1 MLTGIIRHKRIHLLG
16 VGGSG
21 MIGIARILL
30 KQGFDVSGS
39 DINDSDELQILKSLG
54 LKLQINHTPNLIKDA
69 ELIIISSA
77 INANNQELIYANK
90 NKIIV
95 IPRSEMLSS
104 LMKPFRSIAVA
115 GSHGKT
121 TTTSLI
127 ANIFNEADLSPTYV
141 IGGKIL
147 SDDQSADLGKG
158 EYMIVEADESDG
170 SFLSL
175 NPEII
180 VITNID
186 NDHLGFYDSKQSK
199 LNEEFLKFIN
209 NLPFNGYVLLN
220 QDDPNVR
227 LIKNSIKRKVITY
240 GTSHSC
246 DYQIIFHD
254 NKNLSQEFKVINKK
268 NNLSIDLK
276 TSLLGKHNLY
286 NSAVSS
292 IISIEE
298 GVDINHISKALV
310 KFSGVER
317 RLEFSSII
325 FSERRLDII
334 DDYGHHPAEI
344 SATLGVIDSLYE
356 KKEYI
361 MFFEPHRYSR
371 TLQLMNEFAIL
382 LSEVKNLFILEIYPA
397 SEENITGISSET
409 LIDEINLR
417 GGNASFVKFN
427 EIDNIIINSNKTI
440 RAILMQGA
448 GNISAKTKQLI
459 HEIQS

>member
-1 MLTGIIRHKRIHLLG
+1 MLTGITRHNRIHLVG

-39 DINDSDELQILKSLG
+39 DLNDSDELQILKSLG
-54 LKLQINHTPNLIKDA
+54 LRLQNNHSPNLIKDA
-69 ELIIISSA
+69 ELIIVSSA
-77 INANNQELIYANK
+77 ISANNLELIYANK

-186 NDHLGFYDSKQSK
+186 NDHLAFYDSKQSK
-199 LNEEFLKFIN
+199 LNEGFLKFIN

-254 NKNLSQEFKVINKK
+254 NEDSSQEFKVINKK
-268 NNLSIDLK
+268 NNLSIHLK

-298 GVDINHISKALV
+298 GVAINHISRALV

-317 RLEFSSII
+317 RLEFSSVL

-344 SATLGVIDSLYE
+344 SATLSVIDSLY
-356 KKEYI
+356 KKNEYI

-382 LSEVKNLFILEIYPA
+382 LSKVKNLFILEIYPA

>member
-1 MLTGIIRHKRIHLLG
+1 MLTGITRHNRIHLVG

-39 DINDSDELQILKSLG
+39 DLNDSDELQILMSLG
-54 LKLQINHTPNLIKDA
+54 LRLQNNHTPNLIKDA
-69 ELIIISSA
+69 ELIIVSSA
-77 INANNQELIYANK
+77 INANNLELIYANK

-186 NDHLGFYDSKQSK
+186 NDHLAFYDSKQSN
-199 LNEEFLKFIN
+199 LNEGFLKFIN

-240 GTSHSC
+240 GTSHPC

-254 NKNLSQEFKVINKK
+254 NENFSQEFKVINKK
-268 NNLSIDLK
+268 NHLSIDLK

-298 GVDINHISKALV
+298 GIAINHISRALI

-317 RLEFSSII
+317 RLEFSSVK
-325 FSERRLDII
+325 FSERGLDII

-344 SATLGVIDSLYE
+344 SATLSVIDSLYD

-382 LSEVKNLFILEIYPA
+382 LSKVKNLFILEIYPA
-397 SEENITGISSET
+397 SEENITGISSQI

-459 HEIQS
+459 HEI

>member
-1 MLTGIIRHKRIHLLG
+1 MLTGITRNNRIHLLG

-39 DINDSDELQILKSLG
+39 DLNDSDELQILKSLG
-54 LKLQINHTPNLIKDA
+54 LRLQNNHSPNLIKDA
-69 ELIIISSA
+69 ELIIVSSA
-77 INANNQELIYANK
+77 ISANNLELIYANK

-186 NDHLGFYDSKQSK
+186 NDHLAFYDSKQSH
-199 LNEEFLKFIN
+199 LNKGFLKFIN

-240 GTSHSC
+240 GTSQPC
-246 DYQIIFHD
+246 DYQIIFH
-254 NKNLSQEFKVINKK
+254 NNENFSQEFKVINKK
-268 NNLSIDLK
+268 NHLSIDLK

-298 GVDINHISKALV
+298 GIAINHISRALI

-317 RLEFSSII
+317 RLEFSSVT
-325 FSERRLDII
+325 FSERELDII
-334 DDYGHHPAEI
+334 DDYGHHPTEI
-344 SATLGVIDSLYE
+344 SATLSVIDSLYE

-371 TLQLMNEFAIL
+371 TLQLMNEFATL
-382 LSEVKNLFILEIYPA
+382 LSKVKNLFILEIYPA
-397 SEENITGISSET
+397 SEENITGISSGT

-427 EIDNIIINSNKTI
+427 EIDNIIINSNKKI